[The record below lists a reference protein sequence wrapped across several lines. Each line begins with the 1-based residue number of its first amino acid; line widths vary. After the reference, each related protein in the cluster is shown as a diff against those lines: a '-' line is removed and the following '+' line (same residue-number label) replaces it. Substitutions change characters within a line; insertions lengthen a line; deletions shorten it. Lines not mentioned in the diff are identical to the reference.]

1 MKKTKS
7 KNIVILIV
15 LIILIIVMLR
25 AFIKSRANN
34 VVEITANFKDN
45 NSLLSDE
52 TVTLEAINEGESGYS
67 ITLPDIINTKR
78 VSKYIITQKEITENT
93 EENVTVDILPGEKI
107 YLTSEEFE
115 NLQVSLV
122 AEYDFL
128 EVGTQTLYNK
138 KLIKNDSEDC
148 ELLSVSG
155 YMFYD
160 TDMQVNEADI
170 TGVESKIEENYSN
183 SFLFGNYDIKLISD
197 SQEYNPKDY
206 EQTLDIKISADNE
219 DSIYKVLEMQDD
231 NIQELS
237 DIIIENGKIK
247 FSVEKL
253 QPYLV
258 LQENKIEV
266 LELDSNDNN
275 TSDEQ
280 ITTNDDNNNDNDVA
294 SYSVGGEEAKFLIDD
309 FDADR
314 NYYLGLNY
322 TEGMSK
328 TNNGKYTENV
338 LKDVQINY
346 YGYDYNLTEFV
357 VPETYNV
364 TLNASAQRTSTGN
377 VTQSGNGG
385 NRTYS
390 RTDTITCTVSGINSL
405 KQQYPGFKANSSW
418 TMNMAVPNNNFSN
431 YFYST
436 GTDNANSSKGISVSV
451 SNGIITV
458 TGGDASS
465 LEGNSDTWT
474 FTFYVTFRNNNR
486 SNINNTT
493 FNTLSV
499 NSFETTI
506 SLGDYTPYGTISDT
520 EEQTMVSYRKCVP
533 IDSNGNITINLIDN
547 PFMNRPL
554 EKGFNGWK
562 TNNTKYL
569 NSINTNA
576 NTFAQTLTTNI
587 NNITDNSGKYVI
599 DLYADWIVCKCY
611 FC

>member
-93 EENVTVDILPGEKI
+93 EENVTVDMLPGEKI

-160 TDMQVNEADI
+160 TEMQVNEADI

-206 EQTLDIKISADNE
+206 EQTLDIKISANNE

-322 TEGMSK
+322 
-328 TNNGKYTENV
+328 
-338 LKDVQINY
+338 
-346 YGYDYNLTEFV
+346 
-357 VPETYNV
+357 
-364 TLNASAQRTSTGN
+364 
-377 VTQSGNGG
+377 
-385 NRTYS
+385 
-390 RTDTITCTVSGINSL
+390 
-405 KQQYPGFKANSSW
+405 
-418 TMNMAVPNNNFSN
+418 
-431 YFYST
+431 
-436 GTDNANSSKGISVSV
+436 
-451 SNGIITV
+451 
-458 TGGDASS
+458 
-465 LEGNSDTWT
+465 
-474 FTFYVTFRNNNR
+474 
-486 SNINNTT
+486 NI
-493 FNTLSV
+493 F
-499 NSFETTI
+499 
-506 SLGDYTPYGTISDT
+506 
-520 EEQTMVSYRKCVP
+520 
-533 IDSNGNITINLIDN
+533 
-547 PFMNRPL
+547 
-554 EKGFNGWK
+554 
-562 TNNTKYL
+562 
-569 NSINTNA
+569 
-576 NTFAQTLTTNI
+576 
-587 NNITDNSGKYVI
+587 
-599 DLYADWIVCKCY
+599 
-611 FC
+611 

>member
-93 EENVTVDILPGEKI
+93 EENVTVDMLPGEKI

-160 TDMQVNEADI
+160 TEMQVNEADI

-206 EQTLDIKISADNE
+206 EQTLDIKISANNE

-237 DIIIENGKIK
+237 DIIIENGIK
-247 FSVEKL
+247 NNLDSETIKKSIADYKK
-253 QPYLV
+253 YLSESG
-258 LQENKIEV
+258 LADEEV
-266 LELDSNDNN
+266 LKAISIIEERSEEYVKIAKSFKKAGLPIPTVKINDTENQKSKVKSDFHATHSNLESSSCAK
-275 TSDEQ
+275 TILTKRSC
-280 ITTNDDNNNDNDVA
+280 
-294 SYSVGGEEAKFLIDD
+294 SVGRSQTIQQDSCG
-309 FDADR
+309 
-314 NYYLGLNY
+314 
-322 TEGMSK
+322 
-328 TNNGKYTENV
+328 
-338 LKDVQINY
+338 
-346 YGYDYNLTEFV
+346 
-357 VPETYNV
+357 
-364 TLNASAQRTSTGN
+364 
-377 VTQSGNGG
+377 SGRGV
-385 NRTYS
+385 S
-390 RTDTITCTVSGINSL
+390 R
-405 KQQYPGFKANSSW
+405 SS
-418 TMNMAVPNNNFSN
+418 
-431 YFYST
+431 
-436 GTDNANSSKGISVSV
+436 
-451 SNGIITV
+451 
-458 TGGDASS
+458 
-465 LEGNSDTWT
+465 
-474 FTFYVTFRNNNR
+474 
-486 SNINNTT
+486 
-493 FNTLSV
+493 
-499 NSFETTI
+499 
-506 SLGDYTPYGTISDT
+506 
-520 EEQTMVSYRKCVP
+520 C
-533 IDSNGNITINLIDN
+533 
-547 PFMNRPL
+547 
-554 EKGFNGWK
+554 
-562 TNNTKYL
+562 
-569 NSINTNA
+569 
-576 NTFAQTLTTNI
+576 
-587 NNITDNSGKYVI
+587 
-599 DLYADWIVCKCY
+599 
-611 FC
+611 